1 MPAAVQASAAALAK
15 VLKAEGL
22 DELPGALI
30 RDHCGPVAAP
40 PSTLVALD
48 TRPQPPQRSPNLSRA
63 LPQPAPSRYSSPSP
77 DSSPYPPRNPQ
88 QGAAVQLV
96 TAQPVTSGNLKV
108 EMLTP
113 TLTLTLT
120 PTPTLTLTLTLAR
133 CAATGCRILR
143 G

>member
-40 PSTLVALD
+40 LSTLVALV
-48 TRPQPPQRSPNLSRA
+48 TRLHPPQRSPNLSRA

-77 DSSPYPPRNPQ
+77 DSSPYP
-88 QGAAVQLV
+88 A
-96 TAQPVTSGNLKV
+96 
-108 EMLTP
+108 P
-113 TLTLTLT
+113 TLNRV
-120 PTPTLTLTLTLAR
+120 PP
-133 CAATGCRILR
+133 CNSSPPSP
-143 G
+143 